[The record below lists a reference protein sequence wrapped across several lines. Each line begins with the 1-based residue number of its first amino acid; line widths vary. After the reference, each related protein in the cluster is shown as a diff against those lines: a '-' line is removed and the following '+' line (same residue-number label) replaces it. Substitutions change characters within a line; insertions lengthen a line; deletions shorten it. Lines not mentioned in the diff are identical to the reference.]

1 MITRLEQAIAKVR
14 TLSEDRQRY
23 AAEVLEQIAAAS
35 HDIYRLSDEER
46 RLVQE
51 GLDELD
57 RGERASEAEVRA
69 VFDKY
74 RA

>member
-1 MITRLEQAIAKVR
+1 MIKVLEQAIEKVKK
-14 TLSEDRQRY
+14 LPKERQEY
-23 AAEVLEQIAAAS
+23 AAEVLELIAEAGEEV
-35 HDIYRLSDEER
+35 YFLTDEER
-46 RLVQE
+46 LLVQE

-57 RGERASEAEVRA
+57 GGEAASEAEVRR

>member
-1 MITRLEQAIAKVR
+1 MIRKLEQAIDKVR
-14 TLSEDRQRY
+14 TLSEERQRY
-23 AAEVLEQIAAAS
+23 AAEVLEQIAAAGN
-35 HDIYRLSDEER
+35 DVYRLSDEER

-57 RGERASEAEVRA
+57 RGERATETEVRA